1 MLSQTAQAPVL
12 LAASET
18 VRRPTSA
25 VYEIT
30 KPRITRLVTVTA
42 GVGFGMGALGRS
54 WSMGDLFLAG
64 LACLGGTALSSG
76 GANALNQWME
86 RARDA
91 VMPRTVGRPL
101 PQGRITPARAAGA
114 GLAMCIAGVALLWAG
129 VGATPALISLA
140 TILIYLAVY
149 TPSKTVTPLSTL
161 IGAVPGALPPV
172 IGWTAARA
180 DLGIAAMADPGCW
193 ALFLIMFVWQVP
205 HFLAIAW
212 MYRDDY
218 AAGGYK
224 VLPCVDPDGSRTA
237 AAILAWSALLVP
249 VTIAP
254 AALVRLGPGPG
265 YVAVALATGLAF
277 FYLAARL
284 TRTRTREDARTTFIA
299 SVIHLP
305 LLLLVLVADS
315 LIAAIW

>member
-1 MLSQTAQAPVL
+1 MSQTAQAPVVV
-12 LAASET
+12 LAAPESA
-18 VRRPTSA
+18 RRPSSA

-30 KPRITRLVTVTA
+30 KPRITRLVTITA
-42 GVGFGMGALGRS
+42 GVGFGLGALGRP
-54 WSMGDLFLAG
+54 WSLGELALTG

-86 RARDA
+86 RGRDA
-91 VMPRTVGRPL
+91 IMPRTAGRPL
-101 PQGRITPARAAGA
+101 PQGRISPAGA
-114 GLAMCIAGVALLWAG
+114 AFAGAAMCVAGVVVLWAAI
-129 VGATPALISLA
+129 GAVPALTSLA
-140 TILIYLAVY
+140 TILIYLALY
-149 TPSKTVTPLSTL
+149 TPSKTISPLSTL
-161 IGAVPGALPPV
+161 VGAVPGALPPV

-180 DLGIAAMADPGCW
+180 DLGLAALADPGCW
-193 ALFLIMFVWQVP
+193 ALFLIMFVWQIP

-218 AAGGYK
+218 AVGGYK

-254 AALVRLGPGPG
+254 AALIRLGPGPG
-265 YVAVALATGLAF
+265 YVAVALVTGLAF